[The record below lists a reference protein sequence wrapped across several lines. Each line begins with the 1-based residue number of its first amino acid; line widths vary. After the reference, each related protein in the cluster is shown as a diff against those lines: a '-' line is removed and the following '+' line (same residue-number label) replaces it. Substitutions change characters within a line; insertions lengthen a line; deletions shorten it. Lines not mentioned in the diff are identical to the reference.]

1 MKAALGLQLATAL
14 EAAYGH
20 RCLAWGGDAD
30 SKALPGLTI
39 RSATSVRD
47 GGEGGVDVLM
57 EGFAFRIFLH
67 SGREDATAVIAA
79 AALAASAEEPSAAA
93 TSAAVAASAVAVAT
107 GEANPTAI
115 SWHHGLVCGV
125 AALTPAFAPA
135 CRLAQRWVASQML
148 SNHISPEVVELMVA
162 SVFAHPAAALPAP
175 GSRMTGFLRFLHLLA
190 QHPWATAPLVVDPLG
205 QLSETARRGITQ
217 RFEARVAAAAA
228 PAGPKMPALFVVTSR
243 DTESAQWWVWFK
255 SKRDL
260 GRMEYCC
267 VVA

>member
-20 RCLAWGGDAD
+20 RCLAWGGDPD
-30 SKALPGLTI
+30 SKTAHGTTKPSPSSSIHG
-39 RSATSVRD
+39 A
-47 GGEGGVDVLM
+47 EGGVDVLM
-57 EGFAFRIFLH
+57 EGFAFRMFLH

-79 AALAASAEEPSAAA
+79 AAALAASSDDAAPSAAA
-93 TSAAVAASAVAVAT
+93 LTAAATASAVATAT

-125 AALTPAFAPA
+125 AALTPAFAPT

-148 SNHISPEVVELMVA
+148 SNHISAEVVELMVA
-162 SVFAHPAAALPAP
+162 AVFAHPAAALPAP

-190 QHPWATAPLVVDPLG
+190 RHPWASAPLVVDPLG
-205 QLSETARRGITQ
+205 ALNEAARRGITQ

-243 DTESAQWWVWFK
+243 DTESAQW
-255 SKRDL
+255 
-260 GRMEYCC
+260 
-267 VVA
+267 